1 MKLTSLAELG
11 DLYTKVMENKVQVA
25 PTVSEKVAH
34 GEVLLTDA
42 TQYLPENANKPGQAL
57 GGGPGAGKGD
67 TIEPLAKKTGPKGLK
82 GNNFEEVTK
91 HEDPGSDKKVMK
103 KEAEGEEEASENDKQ
118 NDTAKVTTPKEKVE
132 DLVAEEHKYNYKPKF
147 TMSKPK
153 FDQLYE
159 AALKRAPFTED
170 AEMDNAGVPP
180 ADDMAAD
187 APDTDVDVGMSDDSG
202 EETVTIE
209 LPKDLAK
216 KLHEL
221 LMAKLDS
228 AIDDVEGG
236 DDEVIGGEEEV
247 DDVVAEEV
255 EAEDEGHPLHNM
267 KKGKPDNPKGSNQVS
282 DLKVVKGAAD
292 KGKLRNEPEP
302 KDAPDHDKALQ
313 NPKGKNTTGT
323 GTVVTPGK
331 KMFE

>member
-11 DLYTKVMENKVQVA
+11 NLYTKVTENNVQVV
-25 PTVSEKVAH
+25 PTAAENNMRR
-34 GEVLLTDA
+34 EVLLTDA
-42 TQYLPENANKPGQAL
+42 TQYLPENVNKPGQPL
-57 GGGPGAGKGD
+57 GGGPAVKHD
-67 TIEPLAKKTGPKGLK
+67 QEQLAPKTGPKGLK
-82 GNNFEEVTK
+82 DNNFEEVTDIQ
-91 HEDPGSDKKVMK
+91 DPGSDKKVMK
-103 KEAEGEEEASENDKQ
+103 KVIEGEEEVSENEYQ
-118 NDTAKVTTPKEKVE
+118 NNTAKITTSKEKVE

-159 AALKRAPFTED
+159 EALKRAPFTED
-170 AEMDNAGVPP
+170 AEMDEAGVMP
-180 ADDMAAD
+180 ADDMTAD
-187 APDTDVDVGMSDDSG
+187 APEATAGDEMSTED
-202 EETVTIE
+202 EMVTIS

-221 LMAKLDS
+221 LMAKLDT
-228 AIDDVEGG
+228 ALDDAEDAEDDVIAG
-236 DDEVIGGEEEV
+236 DDDME
-247 DDVVAEEV
+247 DVVAEEV

-292 KGKLRNEPEP
+292 KGKIRNEPEP

-313 NPKGKNTTGT
+313 NPKGKNTTGS